1 MVTYNY
7 SNTTMFEIKN
17 DALRYTWAGW
27 YILVI
32 LSSLVGD
39 TTILYSSLRHKVF
52 NLHVVIVTFIQQ
64 IAALDLVLC
73 VVWVMPNAVSTIMG
87 GRGWD
92 LGMPFSYIRVFVC
105 YYCYPAGTLLI
116 CALVT
121 TKLLMLKYPLRA
133 STWSKKRAYRV
144 SLAISLL
151 SLYNPVTFLIVD
163 KEDLYYDARVFTY
176 DYGFS
181 SDTWHFLAPI
191 ASLILLLTP
200 NIVIVV
206 ATVMLIIKAAKGA
219 RDCQRSVRWQGIM
232 MVIVS
237 ASVYTL
243 SVIPMTIYSIV
254 EPHLEKDP
262 IQPDFF
268 HAYFYGIALTVAIN
282 LNLMGN
288 FFTYFLTVTGFRVFV
303 ITRIKKWTPCSK
315 NVRGQEGKSV
325 SN

>member
-32 LSSLVGD
+32 LSSLLGD
-39 TTILYSSLRHKVF
+39 TTILYSSLKHKVF
-52 NLHVVIVTFIQQ
+52 NLHIIIVTLIQQ
-64 IAALDLVLC
+64 IAAVDLMLC
-73 VVWVMPNAVSTIMG
+73 VFWVMPNAVSTIMG

-105 YYCYPAGTLLI
+105 YYCYPAGALLV
-116 CALVT
+116 CALTT

-133 STWSKKRAYRV
+133 STWSEKRAYRV
-144 SLAISLL
+144 CLAISLL

-163 KEDLYYDARVFTY
+163 KDDLHYDSRVFTY
-176 DYGFS
+176 DYRFS
-181 SDTWHFLAPI
+181 SHTWHVLAPI
-191 ASLILLLTP
+191 SSFISLMTP
-200 NIVIVV
+200 NIIIVV
-206 ATVMLIIKAAKGA
+206 ETVILIIKVAKGA
-219 RDCQRSVRWQGIM
+219 RKHGRSVRWHGVM

-243 SVIPMTIYSIV
+243 SVIPLTVYSIV
-254 EPHLEKDP
+254 EPQLERNPTQPHP
-262 IQPDFF
+262 IIS
-268 HAYFYGIALTVAIN
+268 YFYGIAYLALN

-288 FFTYFLTVTGFRVFV
+288 FFTYFFTVTGFRVFI
-303 ITRIKKWTPCSK
+303 ITRIKEWATCFKSH
-315 NVRGQEGKSV
+315 RGQEG
-325 SN
+325 NFR